1 MEMSGVYNFGP
12 SFQEKILAVL
22 WRDPSFYTIYNDCV
36 KPRFFESEVHIDLAR
51 IITTFY
57 EEYETSPSYEAVEE
71 EVRSLIET
79 SKVKSQQKDAYLKA
93 IDNMMTMDLS
103 DDGYVKD
110 KVVQFG
116 RKQALTQAILE
127 SVEDVQKGVDF
138 EKVEDRINK
147 ATKVGE
153 DIGDF
158 GTFYFDTERMD
169 DRMESYE
176 TRDSEKISTG
186 NTLLDDVMRGGLGRG
201 ELGIVIAPPGT
212 GKTLSLINF
221 GAACKLEGRNVVH
234 FTLEMSEERVAH
246 RYDSNYTNKDFNYIK
261 ENRSEVASSLKTLAT
276 ARNGELIIKEYPTRT
291 CTVSKIKSYL
301 TSLKLAKGI
310 EPDLVII
317 DYPDL
322 MKPSRNYNERRTEL
336 ELLYEELRGLAQEF
350 NCAIWG
356 ASQTNRGAL
365 AKEVITIGDLA
376 ESFGKAAVADF
387 MIALSQTKEEK
398 ARNELRYYVAK
409 SRNGQSDTTLH
420 FDVFYDRMRIVPN
433 DTRQMA
439 FAMSADDATP
449 TNSSGGSR
457 AEREARETQKN
468 ENEVATNIID
478 AINKSK

>member
-1 MEMSGVYNFGP
+1 MSNDVYNFGP

-22 WRDPSFYTIYNDCV
+22 WRDPSFYTIYSDCV
-36 KPRFFESEVHIDLAR
+36 RPRFFESEVHIDLAR
-51 IITTFY
+51 IITEFY
-57 EEYETSPSYEAVEE
+57 ESYETSPSLETMEE
-71 EVRSLIET
+71 EVRSLTER
-79 SKVKSQQKDAYLKA
+79 SKVKQQQHELYLESLN
-93 IDNMMTMDLS
+93 NMITMDLS

-158 GTFYFDTERMD
+158 GTFYFDVEKMDERL
-169 DRMESYE
+169 ESYN

-186 NTLLDDVMRGGLGRG
+186 NTLLDKAMSGGLGRG

-234 FTLEMSEERVAH
+234 FTLEMSEERVSH
-246 RYDSNYTNKDFNYIK
+246 RYDSNYTNKDFAYIR
-261 ENRSEVASSLKTLAT
+261 EHRNEVASSLKTLST
-276 ARNGELIIKEYPTRT
+276 ARQGELIIKEYPTRT

-310 EPDLVII
+310 TPDLLII

-322 MKPSRNYNERRTEL
+322 MQPSRNYNERRTEL
-336 ELLYEELRGLAQEF
+336 EILYEELRGVAQEF
-350 NCAIWG
+350 DCAVWG

-365 AKEVITIGDLA
+365 SKEVVTIGDLA

-409 SRNGQSDTTLH
+409 SRNGQSDITLH
-420 FDVFYDRMRIVPN
+420 FDVFYDKMRVTPN
-433 DTRQMA
+433 DSRQMA
-439 FAMSADDATP
+439 FEMSSDD
-449 TNSSGGSR
+449 SSTSKTGKEGR
-457 AEREARETQKN
+457 GEQLTRKN
-468 ENEVATNIID
+468 ESEVASNIID